1 MSDQSDSDTIMG
13 DDGEDENVDE
23 DEDEDVDVDEDEEL
37 TEPSKPIYD
46 ENDDVFRC
54 TNCSWEVVDGL
65 CQVCGKEHALAQVLT
80 LFNMVL
86 STFSKRNACRV
97 TRTRT

>member
-23 DEDEDVDVDEDEEL
+23 DEVEDEDGDEEL
-37 TEPSKPIYD
+37 TDLSKPIYD

-65 CQVCGKEHALAQVLT
+65 CQVCGREHALAEVLT
-80 LFNMVL
+80 LFNIL
-86 STFSKRNACRV
+86 LNSFF
-97 TRTRT
+97 

>member
-23 DEDEDVDVDEDEEL
+23 DEDEDVDVDEDE
-37 TEPSKPIYD
+37 EPSKPIYD

-80 LFNMVL
+80 PFNMVL
-86 STFSKRNACRV
+86 STFSKRNACRA

>member
-23 DEDEDVDVDEDEEL
+23 DEDEDEDGDEEL
-37 TEPSKPIYD
+37 TDLSKPIYD

-65 CQVCGKEHALAQVLT
+65 CQVCGREHALAEVLT
-80 LFNMVL
+80 LFNSL
-86 STFSKRNACRV
+86 LNSFF
-97 TRTRT
+97 